1 MLGAPVAATDNDARR
16 ALGVRPGGPPLPRL
30 KIDPAPF
37 QDIPPSPTLDYPPSP
52 LSASSS
58 RHSSSP
64 QPFRSPTSPE
74 ISKFSSRRATLGR
87 RPTIS
92 AKKVQQINS
101 YRGLY
106 ETQKLLSHLLDR
118 LEQREPAPD
127 ILARAVVAAR
137 QASGLSKGKGKGKV
151 LKMGQALAAAA
162 THGSSGTHKRHV
174 SVPVGGVGSED
185 FQDQIVLDEG
195 DWDTEAT
202 FSLVEQTRDLFVLAE
217 RQNLDLFAENGEPDV
232 PILDATPVK
241 NKKSRAGRFSSVSPS
256 AFKGSS
262 AASYEADTSMTST
275 SVPRA
280 STSTIPSMSG
290 SYLLERALAALHS
303 LISIDCL
310 HRTHLFHPLCP
321 PNALQAACLDIAGYL
336 YAKCNVE
343 TKVMVV
349 GMVVDGLYG
358 MGEGMGEKVCEWLE
372 GRMENLLRILAKER
386 GEASGEASD
395 RKAPSFDWTDPFSK
409 PPPTTTDAQLPTF
422 AISAESPDLIDP
434 ISTGPGW
441 KRFSPTSPQFSFFP
455 DHLPGLLSIQATRD
469 ASPTAVQ
476 IAALVPRILMAI
488 SSTIDLS
495 GSKLTMIH
503 RIHRLLTIILSAKS
517 DASLDLLSII
527 AYAPPTPRRTATEL
541 LATFYPNVMGHN
553 TIARRLASTTYAS
566 QRTKWETG
574 QFSALGEDDTE
585 GHHFVP
591 WRISSRDNSSVEAI
605 KCLVCEGEIHGFGIR
620 CTMCREHQ
628 HLRCYTTTRSSK
640 TPGVFTYDVVIIT
653 PTSSSSHLVHVKFG
667 YSVPNLEEEL
677 LSPWHTAVR
686 KAGQHTLRL
695 VNLFTLSLCG
705 ECRLPLWGTTRQAYA
720 CETGCQRL
728 FHAECLGR
736 MERSQC
742 RHGKEVVVD
751 EISGEG
757 NNPFTITLES
767 LERDFYKHCQGLR
780 LSQSEMESV
789 SFDEVAVLFGA
800 LWLQYQLVK
809 NGLSTG
815 SLRIA
820 GETSSSDGK
829 TKSTD
834 PLNLRPVLKMY
845 EEHLQVREEGI
856 SGAMCDFRHVAGIE
870 KPLGTGYLFSDK
882 FLAYCTALI
891 RAPSSE
897 SPDPHPHDNLGE
909 GLLTPQGLPAPANH
923 VFEDEPGNCYE
934 TLPLSFIFEALKS
947 DLFLT
952 SSQSLAAFV
961 AQLTTIGLIS
971 LPPLP
976 PLRYDN
982 LSQLQQIQA
991 SFSLPLLMDS
1001 APTTELLVLAIE
1013 SLLNDLDLTMNE
1025 QGLRL
1030 MVNRAWPSLLCAP
1043 YALERLGK
1051 AAVGWIM
1058 AEEDCLRELITSYAS
1073 KHRRIPGVR
1082 PSPGSLKGSVDAYK
1096 YDRQQL
1102 RSTYVRDWCGA
1113 LHDQD
1118 PGLYAHI
1125 VYEQCKLAA
1134 GNAAAEDASSANQQ
1148 QMASKI
1154 AGIAANKM
1162 AVMGEA
1168 GVLFSTVMEL
1178 LTAWLEDLG
1187 PLADHDVAYRSLPR
1201 LLGHQPSDSP
1211 DIFALSASTTMS
1223 VPSDFARVCRWM
1235 RVLSFSGAEVPWE
1248 LLQVL
1253 IDQQTEFGMDVPP
1266 EASLD
1271 LVIAVGANGAPLE
1284 PRIFAGLCAK
1294 MATTVFNNVGP
1305 GLGGLD
1311 RSEFELIKRT
1321 MILVLKA
1328 YGVVSEDVTDTIL
1341 GGAGQQMKQSLG
1353 TGKRRGT
1360 VFSFVRFPLDARM
1373 TFAAANLLER
1383 TTCPCEVVL
1392 DFIWLLSAK
1401 AANVDDPVG
1410 FLHHT
1415 CERLYVVFWPL
1426 IGRSVSRRSRARV
1439 LLRLL
1444 SVNSTPLVEI
1454 IYAQLDTTRE
1464 ERTIVRER
1472 LLTLILELADSSINH
1487 DLVNWRPSAVALIL
1501 VFFDVLLDTEEI
1513 IPDNLVVQKALLPTH
1528 LMAMSSCFEEYLL
1541 KNSDENRLVLLTR
1554 LRRLRLAFPQW
1565 AVISWG
1571 AIDDILAEEV
1581 TSMNQFQPVRQSSAD
1596 TGLTDSED
1604 VTYALAA
1611 LGLEMLA
1618 SGVVVSW
1625 VTAQRFQQRVVA
1637 LVSTSSARLSAFTST
1652 MLPALRAVLDS
1663 PAKILITGHT
1673 FETKTRNTASV
1684 GSLFVPMVLDFVDDL
1699 DTYDHLS
1706 QRLLLDILMVVF
1718 FKQNVNRVELAALTC
1733 VQQVADFVSINGCS
1747 ENRLLAIQI
1756 LQTAVEKVDRDKII
1770 RAVPPIFNTI
1780 ASVIA
1785 NEVDAEY
1792 GDSAVVDQSKVF
1804 LKIIIKSFG
1813 RSGLYLQLFR
1823 NESERH
1829 LLSPTPAM
1837 GSNLCK
1843 VLQILYAAEQAEG
1856 LPQVSLFD
1864 NVFHD
1869 LLDLTRR
1876 PRDQVIQI
1884 LESLARLIDELYI
1897 DLSVEAVNDFGSFLS
1912 RLSKH
1917 VAEWGYDYNPNPMLR
1932 SCAKVLDLSPSVTL
1946 VPLLSQIATILNQCL
1961 CHFGVERQ
1969 TTLSLL
1975 GAGQRASVRAGVE
1988 NQIKSVLLNV
1998 ASAAVDGLA
2007 VPPVSL
2013 HVLLMLLSTDLFP
2026 QLSPNSK
2033 AGPEHHRAL
2042 AESAPGCVNILF
2054 RGHQTMTSTLLTA
2067 ELLLDISVEAGT
2079 LLCQGEMI
2087 TPGTIGRNLAQ
2098 LTLNAASIQLQ
2109 LLLSLLLA
2117 STKISM
2123 GTARSRLLALY
2134 PLLARATSLCLRA
2147 SADYMSIQDAEGTG
2161 VAILSLIF
2169 KTFRASF
2176 LAAMDEAAL
2185 EEGESQKDD
2194 ALDEFW
2200 TRVWP
2205 DWNRLFAMSFDP
2217 KCINGALRSM
2227 THSVF
2232 LDLLVFL
2239 GAVQSPILIR
2249 HGEALTVTLAML
2261 AKYQDS
2267 QGAVTTTKMQ
2277 NASLVVEKAGAL
2289 GLGSNVMVNTATL
2302 LKQLREDSLATERMQ
2317 ILNR

>member
-1 MLGAPVAATDNDARR
+1 MLGVPSTATDNDGRR
-16 ALGVRPGGPPLPRL
+16 ALGIRPGGHPLPRL
-30 KIDPAPF
+30 KIDPNPF
-37 QDIPPSPTLDYPPSP
+37 VDIPPSPTLDYPPSP
-52 LSASSS
+52 LSTSSS

-64 QPFRSPTSPE
+64 QALRSPSSPD

-92 AKKVQQINS
+92 ARKAQQISN

-106 ETQKLLSHLLDR
+106 ETQKLLSHLLDK

-127 ILARAVVAAR
+127 ILARAVIAAR
-137 QASGLSKGKGKGKV
+137 QASGLPKGKGKGKV

-162 THGSSGTHKRHV
+162 THSGSAAHKRHV
-174 SVPVGGVGSED
+174 SVPVGGIGSED
-185 FQDQIVLDEG
+185 FQEQIVLDEG

-202 FSLVEQTRDLFVLAE
+202 FNLVQQTRDLFVLAE
-217 RQNLDLFAENGEPDV
+217 RQDLDLFADNGEADR

-241 NKKSRAGRFSSVSPS
+241 NKKGRTGRFSSVSPS
-256 AFKGSS
+256 TFKGSN
-262 AASYEADTSMTST
+262 ATSYEANTSMTST

-290 SYLLERALAALHS
+290 SYLLARALSALHS

-321 PNALQAACLDIAGYL
+321 PNALQAACLDIASYL
-336 YAKCNVE
+336 YMKCDVE
-343 TKVMVV
+343 TKVKVV

-358 MGEGMGEKVCEWLE
+358 MGEGMGEKVYEWLE

-386 GEASGEASD
+386 GGVSEKKEANV
-395 RKAPSFDWTDPFSK
+395 DWTDPFSK
-409 PPPTTTDAQLPTF
+409 PPPATTDNHLPTF
-422 AISAESPDLIDP
+422 AISTESPDMENP
-434 ISTGPGW
+434 KSTGPGW
-441 KRFSPTSPQFSFFP
+441 KQFSPTSPQFSFFP
-455 DHLPGLLSIQATRD
+455 DQLPGLLSIQAMRD

-488 SSTIDLS
+488 SSTIDLA

-503 RIHRLLTIILSAKS
+503 RVHRLLTIILSAKPDS
-517 DASLDLLSII
+517 PLDLLSII
-527 AYAPPTPRRTATEL
+527 AYAPPAPRRTATEL

-591 WRISSRDNSSVEAI
+591 WRISSKEHLSLESI

-620 CTMCREHQ
+620 CTMCREHR
-628 HLRCYTTTRSSK
+628 HLRCYTTTRSSRG
-640 TPGVFTYDVVIIT
+640 PVGFTYDVMIIT

-667 YSVPNLEEEL
+667 YSAPTLEEEL
-677 LSPWHTAVR
+677 LSPRFAAVR

-695 VNLFTLSLCG
+695 INLFTLSLCG

-720 CETGCQRL
+720 CESGCQRL
-728 FHAECLGR
+728 YHAECLGH
-736 MERSQC
+736 MDNSQC

-751 EISGEG
+751 EISGESS
-757 NNPFTITLES
+757 NPFTITPES
-767 LERDFYKHCQGLR
+767 LGQDFSKHCQGLL

-820 GETSSSDGK
+820 GEASSSDGK
-829 TKSTD
+829 TKTAD

-845 EEHLQVREEGI
+845 EDYLQVQEEKV
-856 SGAMCDFRHVAGIE
+856 SGAMRDFKHVAKLE
-870 KPLGTGYLFSDK
+870 KPLGTGYLFSEK

-897 SPDPHPHDNLGE
+897 SPHSHGNLGE
-909 GLLTPQGLPAPANH
+909 GLLTPQGLPAPNND
-923 VFEDEPGNCYE
+923 VFAEEAGNCYE
-934 TLPLSFIFEALKS
+934 RLPLSFIYETLKG

-952 SSQSLAAFV
+952 SPYSLAAFV
-961 AQLTTIGLIS
+961 NQLIMTGLIS
-971 LPPLP
+971 LPPHS
-976 PLRYDN
+976 PLQHDN
-982 LSQLQQIQA
+982 LLQSQQNQA

-1001 APTTELLVLAIE
+1001 APTTEILVLAIE
-1013 SLLNDLDLTMNE
+1013 SLLDDLDLTMNE

-1030 MVNRAWPSLLCAP
+1030 MVDRAWPSLLCAP

-1082 PSPGSLKGSVDAYK
+1082 PSPGSLKGSIDAYK
-1096 YDRQQL
+1096 NDRQQI
-1102 RSTYVRDWCGA
+1102 RSTYVRDWCKD

-1118 PGLYAHI
+1118 PEMYAHI
-1125 VYEQCKLAA
+1125 VYDQCKLAA
-1134 GNAAAEDASSANQQ
+1134 VNAAAEDSGGANQQ

-1162 AVMGEA
+1162 AVMAEA

-1201 LLGHQPSDSP
+1201 LLSHQPSDSP

-1223 VPSDFARVCRWM
+1223 NASDFARVCRWM
-1235 RVLSFSGAEVPWE
+1235 RVLSFSGAEIPWE

-1253 IDQQTEFGMDVPP
+1253 IDQQVEFGVDVPP

-1271 LVIAVGANGAPLE
+1271 VVIAVSANGAPLE
-1284 PRIFAGLCAK
+1284 PKTFAGLCSI
-1294 MATTVFNNVGP
+1294 MATTVFDNIGP
-1305 GLGGLD
+1305 GPGALNRL
-1311 RSEFELIKRT
+1311 EFELIKRT
-1321 MILVLKA
+1321 MVLVLKA
-1328 YGVVSEDVTDTIL
+1328 YGVISEDVSDTVL
-1341 GGAGQQMKQSLG
+1341 GGTGQQMKQSMSM
-1353 TGKRRGT
+1353 GKRRGT
-1360 VFSFVRFPLDARM
+1360 KFSFVRFPLDARM
-1373 TFAAANLLER
+1373 TLAAANLLER
-1383 TTCPCEVVL
+1383 TTCPCEIVL
-1392 DFIWLLSAK
+1392 DFIWLLSTK
-1401 AANVDDPVG
+1401 AINVDDPVG

-1415 CERLYVVFWPL
+1415 CERFYVIFWPL
-1426 IGRSVSRRSRARV
+1426 IARSVSRRSRARV

-1444 SVNSTPLVEI
+1444 SVNSTPLVKLI
-1454 IYAQLDTTRE
+1454 HAQSDVSRE

-1487 DLVNWRPSAVALIL
+1487 DLVNWRSSAVALIL
-1501 VFFDVLLDTEEI
+1501 VFFDVLLDNKEV
-1513 IPDNLVVQKALLPTH
+1513 IPDNLVVHKSLLPTH
-1528 LMAMSSCFEEYLL
+1528 LKAISLCFEEYLV

-1554 LRRLRLAFPQW
+1554 LRRLRLALPQW
-1565 AVISWG
+1565 AVISWET
-1571 AIDDILAEEV
+1571 IEEILAEEV
-1581 TSMNQFQPVRQSSAD
+1581 TSMSQFQPARKSSVE
-1596 TGLTDSED
+1596 TGLTDSQD

-1618 SGVVVSW
+1618 SGVAVSW

-1637 LVSTSSARLSAFTST
+1637 LASASSASPSAFTST

-1684 GSLFVPMVLDFVDDL
+1684 GSLFVPVAIDLVDDL
-1699 DTYDHLS
+1699 NAYDHFT
-1706 QRLLLDILMVVF
+1706 QRLLLDVLMVVF

-1733 VQQVADFVSINGCS
+1733 VQQVADFVSLNDCS
-1747 ENRLLAIQI
+1747 ENRLLGIQI

-1770 RAVPPIFNTI
+1770 RAVPPIFNTL
-1780 ASVIA
+1780 ALVIA
-1785 NEVDAEY
+1785 NEISAEY
-1792 GDSAVVDQSKVF
+1792 CDSAVTDQSKVF
-1804 LKIIIKSFG
+1804 LRSIIKSFG

-1823 NESERH
+1823 NESERQW
-1829 LLSPTPAM
+1829 LSPKPATE
-1837 GSNLCK
+1837 SNLCK
-1843 VLQILYAAEQAEG
+1843 ALQILYAAEQAES
-1856 LPQVSLFD
+1856 LAQVGIFD
-1864 NVFHD
+1864 NLFHD

-1884 LESLARLIDELYI
+1884 LGSFARLVAELCI
-1897 DLSVEAVNDFGSFLS
+1897 DLSVEAANDFGSFIS

-1917 VAEWGYDYNPNPMLR
+1917 IAEWGYDYDPNPMLQ
-1932 SCAKVLDLSPSVTL
+1932 SCAKVLDLSPSSTL

-1961 CHFGVERQ
+1961 CHFGVTRQ
-1969 TTLSLL
+1969 TTLKLL
-1975 GAGQRASVRAGVE
+1975 EAGQRAGARAGVE

-1998 ASAAVDGLA
+1998 ASTAVDGLA

-2013 HVLLMLLSTDLFP
+2013 HALLKLLNTDLFP
-2026 QLSPNSK
+2026 HLSPTSK
-2033 AGPEHHRAL
+2033 AGPEHHRVL
-2042 AESAPGCVNILF
+2042 AESGSGCVNILF

-2067 ELLLDISVEAGT
+2067 ELLLDILVEAGT
-2079 LLCQGEMI
+2079 LLCQGEI
-2087 TPGTIGRNLAQ
+2087 IIPGTIGRNLTQ
-2098 LTLNAASIQLQ
+2098 LTMNAASIQLRS
-2109 LLLSLLLA
+2109 LLFLLLA
-2117 STKISM
+2117 STNVSM
-2123 GTARSRLLALY
+2123 GTSRSRLFALY
-2134 PLLARATSLCLRA
+2134 PLLARATSLSLRA

-2161 VAILSLIF
+2161 ASILSLVF
-2169 KTFRASF
+2169 MTLRVAF
-2176 LAAMDEAAL
+2176 LAVTDKVAMDAN
-2185 EEGESQKDD
+2185 GIFESQKDD
-2194 ALDEFW
+2194 VLDEFW
-2200 TRVWP
+2200 ARVWP
-2205 DWNRLFAMSFDP
+2205 DWNRLFALSFDP
-2217 KCINGALRSM
+2217 KCINGALRSV

-2239 GAVQSPILIR
+2239 DAVQSPILIR

-2267 QGAVTTTKMQ
+2267 QGMATTAKMQ
-2277 NASLVVEKAGAL
+2277 KAGLVLEKAGTL
-2289 GLGSNVMVNTATL
+2289 GLGSNVMVNTAAV
-2302 LKQLREDSLATERMQ
+2302 LKQLREDLLATERIQ
-2317 ILNR
+2317 VLNR